1 MKSAFRFCRRVL
13 VDLFFLL
20 VAYIAAVF
28 LLPMIKSDRQADGDA
43 DITLYLISN
52 GIHTDIVMPSRNG
65 DTDWTTTFPA
75 ADTTGGQSADWIAV
89 GWGDKNFYLNTPTWA
104 DLTASTALKAV
115 SGLSESAIHTTYY
128 DSMENCG
135 RCAKFT
141 VSRRQYLELA
151 AYIRS
156 SLKWRDCWHHPR
168 YRRHPLRRKRRLL
181 RGERQ
186 LQPLL
191 HLQHLDE
198 RRPEKCRREGG
209 IVDDYRRRHLPPLH
223 AVSRAH

>member
-65 DTDWTTTFPA
+65 DTDWTATFPA

-156 SLKWRDCWHHPR
+156 SLKWRDGRTIPVTADIH
-168 YRRHPLRRKRRLL
+168 Y
-181 RGERQ
+181 GESDAFYEAKGSYN
-186 LQPLL
+186 LFYTCNTWTNDALKSAGAKAAL
-191 HLQHLDE
+191 WTIT
-198 RRPEKCRREGG
+198 EGG
-209 IVDDYRRRHLPPLH
+209 IFRLYTP
-223 AVSRAH
+223 

>member
-13 VDLFFLL
+13 IDLFFLL

-28 LLPMIKSDRQADGDA
+28 LLPMIKSDRQADADA

-65 DTDWTTTFPA
+65 DTDWTATFPA

-141 VSRRQYLELA
+141 VSRRQYLDLA

-156 SLKWRDCWHHPR
+156 SLKWRDGRTIPVTADIH
-168 YRRHPLRRKRRLL
+168 Y
-181 RGERQ
+181 GESDAFYEAKGSYN
-186 LQPLL
+186 LFYTCNTWANDALKSAGAKAAL
-191 HLQHLDE
+191 WTIT
-198 RRPEKCRREGG
+198 EGG
-209 IVDDYRRRHLPPLH
+209 IFRHYTP
-223 AVSRAH
+223 